1 MELRRHYAVEAK
13 GKSQA
18 EFFKDVEVGDR
29 LRASVQLTAKNRYSP
44 EVTVEN
50 LTQGTKRTDNMGR
63 MYSGLFSLTLREL
76 D

>member
-13 GKSQA
+13 GKTQA

-29 LRASVQLTAKNRYSP
+29 LRASIKLKDNVRYSP
-44 EVTVEN
+44 QVTVEN
-50 LTQGTKRTDNMGR
+50 LTQGTKRTDVMGR
-63 MYSGLFSLTLREL
+63 MYSGLFSLKLREL